1 VSPENV
7 DICMLLTE
15 EFRHLPKH
23 HRAREDKLEV
33 ILIFLSLDVKFKLRK
48 LKRRTYIIV
57 DNLA

>member
-15 EFRHLPKH
+15 EFRRLPKH

-33 ILIFLSLDVKFKLRK
+33 ILVFLFDFLSFDEFQTKK
-48 LKRRTYIIV
+48 LKRRT
-57 DNLA
+57 